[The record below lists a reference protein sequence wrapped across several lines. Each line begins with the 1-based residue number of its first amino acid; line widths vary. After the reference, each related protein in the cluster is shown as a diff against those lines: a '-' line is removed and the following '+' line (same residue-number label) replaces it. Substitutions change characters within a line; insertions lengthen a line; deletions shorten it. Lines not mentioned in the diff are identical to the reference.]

1 MPGPK
6 DDAPLVP
13 LAPAIS
19 RSAWGIVLLLHL
31 AIVPLAV
38 STLPSGLS
46 RADLAQFVVAR
57 MLGMA
62 GFVLGAWLLVGL
74 FDRIHAVRRPLWR
87 VVARLLA
94 IHAVAGLQM
103 AVFVPRLLLIERAA
117 GWSVPRGSDDFTTQ
131 FEVHVAVFV
140 VYAVVYWA

>member
-6 DDAPLVP
+6 DDAPFVP

-62 GFVLGAWLLVGL
+62 GFVLGPGCSFGSSTAFTRCDVPYG
-74 FDRIHAVRRPLWR
+74 VSWR
-87 VVARLLA
+87 DSWR
-94 IHAVAGLQM
+94 
-103 AVFVPRLLLIERAA
+103 
-117 GWSVPRGSDDFTTQ
+117 FTPWP
-131 FEVHVAVFV
+131 ACRSPCSSRSCC
-140 VYAVVYWA
+140 